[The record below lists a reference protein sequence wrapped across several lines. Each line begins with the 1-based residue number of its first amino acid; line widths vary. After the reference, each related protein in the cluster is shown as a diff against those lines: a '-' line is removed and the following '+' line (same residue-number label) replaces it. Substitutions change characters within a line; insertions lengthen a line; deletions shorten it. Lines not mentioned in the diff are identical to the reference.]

1 MRFSREACGNVLNA
15 SINFRTKLTPTVLF
29 VVFGME
35 ARLEIVAL
43 QEIVQVA
50 IVVRIGAGFGPLVGA
65 K

>member
-1 MRFSREACGNVLNA
+1 MLNA